1 MGGPTTRSSDG
12 AALFARFAFPPNS
25 LGYCGPPDSEA
36 LLLAAGIDSSDRGT
50 SGLDPSGQGAAVEDL
65 RRLARRFEGAWPYLQ
80 LIAAASGIA
89 DPLDVAVV
97 EAYWIGSPLLDNVPQ
112 AKLGELV
119 SEAFRLQFAVGGHK
133 RTAALEPGACP
144 HHNFHVFSVY
154 PWVGLLKGGRVTEPL
169 RVLEQCRVRWGQ
181 VEDVAGDTVSAS
193 GEPLAW
199 TGSLLQLGVPR
210 AETVSWRRDGRSFI
224 DALRP
229 GQWVAMHWDWVCDV
243 LTTEQV
249 AALREQT
256 TRQLAIANGPGSAG
270 AGSTS

>member
-1 MGGPTTRSSDG
+1 
-12 AALFARFAFPPNS
+12 
-25 LGYCGPPDSEA
+25 
-36 LLLAAGIDSSDRGT
+36 
-50 SGLDPSGQGAAVEDL
+50 
-65 RRLARRFEGAWPYLQ
+65 

-97 EAYWIGSPLLDNVPQ
+97 EAYWIGSPLLDKVPQ

-119 SEAFRLQFAVGGHK
+119 SEAFRLQSAVGG
-133 RTAALEPGACP
+133 RQPAAALEPGACP

-154 PWVGLLKGGRVTEPL
+154 PWVGLLKRGRVAEPL

-181 VEDVAGDTVSAS
+181 VEDVVGDAVTAS

-199 TGSLLQLGVPR
+199 TGSSLQLGMPR
-210 AETVSWRRDGRSFI
+210 FETVPWRRDGRSFI
-224 DALRP
+224 DAPRP
-229 GQWVAMHWDWVCDV
+229 GQLVAMHWDWVCDV

-256 TRQLAIANGPGSAG
+256 TRQLAIANGPGPVVAG
-270 AGSTS
+270 PTG